1 MYITIKNNLISVYS
15 LKKEIGIDDI
25 NIYFNG
31 KQLEDNRTLFEYNI
45 KKNDRVNIVKKNR
58 GGKLTGGEIFGYVIL
73 LLVYV
78 GILLSGLIPF
88 ISFIISN
95 IIIKSLVFVV
105 DFIKDKIDPNNWIN
119 SFMDFVKESCIPI
132 IRFFFDFG
140 IISIVMYFLTFAC
153 VYQLYK
159 EKWGPANICQAFK
172 NSSTLAM
179 FMTMFMT
186 LIYAIANSPTFIE
199 RILTPIFPSFLGGIL
214 RTCFSGLSRFRGWF
228 ISMLPGSGIMLM
240 VAELLTISIAFISK
254 YSFLAEDSLNH
265 YIQFYKKFMMNDD
278 YKVIAEQYGFKEVL
292 SILFRIDKF
301 EEGQYSINRDIIPD
315 ERVKDSIESTLDTPY
330 TRKDNAYF
338 YITRSIYQSVLYV
351 FSNVVYLFDICGSTD
366 EEEEAVKK
374 KIQNIKNHLDDFV
387 KYKSDIEEKMKAKG
401 KTLTNLNND
410 DFIFKKTFGEK
421 LDKAE
426 KVSKYYQNIITKLQS
441 QEADRTKMVNVD
453 CIFNV
458 LQNGVAT
465 AFPMTLLFIIFF
477 LIFMF
482 IPVGF

>member
-45 KKNDRVNIVKKNR
+45 KKNDRVNVVKKNR

-214 RTCFSGLSRFRGWF
+214 RTCFNGLSRFRGWF

-240 VAELLTISIAFISK
+240 VAELLTNSIAFISK

-278 YKVIAEQYGFKEVL
+278 YRVIAEQYGFKEVL
-292 SILFRIDKF
+292 SILFRIEKF
-301 EEGQYSINRDIIPD
+301 EEGQYSINSDIIPD
-315 ERVKDSIESTLDTPY
+315 ERVKESIESTLDTPY

-410 DFIFKKTFGEK
+410 DIIFKKTFGEK
-421 LDKAE
+421 LDTAE
-426 KVSKYYQNIITKLQS
+426 KVSIYYQNIITKLQS

>member
-31 KQLEDNRTLFEYNI
+31 KQLEDNKTLFEYNI
-45 KKNDRVNIVKKNR
+45 KKNDRVNVVKKNR

-214 RTCFSGLSRFRGWF
+214 RACFSGLSRFRGWF

-292 SILFRIDKF
+292 SILFRIEKF
-301 EEGQYSINRDIIPD
+301 EEGQYSINNDIIPD
-315 ERVKDSIESTLDTPY
+315 KNVKGSIESTLDTPY

-426 KVSKYYQNIITKLQS
+426 KVSKYYQTIITKLQS

>member
-1 MYITIKNNLISVYS
+1 
-15 LKKEIGIDDI
+15 
-25 NIYFNG
+25 
-31 KQLEDNRTLFEYNI
+31 
-45 KKNDRVNIVKKNR
+45 
-58 GGKLTGGEIFGYVIL
+58 
-73 LLVYV
+73 
-78 GILLSGLIPF
+78 
-88 ISFIISN
+88 
-95 IIIKSLVFVV
+95 
-105 DFIKDKIDPNNWIN
+105 
-119 SFMDFVKESCIPI
+119 
-132 IRFFFDFG
+132 
-140 IISIVMYFLTFAC
+140 MYFLTFAC

-214 RTCFSGLSRFRGWF
+214 RACFSGLSRFRGWF

-301 EEGQYSINRDIIPD
+301 EEGQYSINSDIIPD

>member
-45 KKNDRVNIVKKNR
+45 KKNDRVEVVKRNR
-58 GGKLTGGEIFGYVIL
+58 GGKLTGGQIFGYVIL

-105 DFIKDKIDPNNWIN
+105 DFIKDKFDPNNWIN

-199 RILTPIFPSFLGGIL
+199 RVLTPIFPSFLGGIL
-214 RTCFSGLSRFRGWF
+214 RACFSGLSRFRGWF

-292 SILFRIDKF
+292 SILFRIEKF
-301 EEGQYSINRDIIPD
+301 EEGQYSINN
-315 ERVKDSIESTLDTPY
+315 DSIKSTLDTPY

-351 FSNVVYLFDICGSTD
+351 FSKVVYLFDICGSTD

-410 DFIFKKTFGEK
+410 DLIFKNTFGEK

-426 KVSKYYQNIITKLQS
+426 KVSKYYQNIINKLQF
-441 QEADRTKMVNVD
+441 QEADRTKMVSVD

>member
-45 KKNDRVNIVKKNR
+45 KKNDRVNVVKKNR

-73 LLVYV
+73 LIVYV

-214 RTCFSGLSRFRGWF
+214 RTCFNGLSRFRGWF

-254 YSFLAEDSLNH
+254 YSFLVEDSLSY

-278 YKVIAEQYGFKEVL
+278 YRVIAEQYGFKEVL
-292 SILFRIDKF
+292 SILFRIEKF
-301 EEGQYSINRDIIPD
+301 EEGQYSINSDIIPD
-315 ERVKDSIESTLDTPY
+315 ERVKESIESTLDTPY

-366 EEEEAVKK
+366 EEEESVKK

-387 KYKSDIEEKMKAKG
+387 KYKSEIEETMKSKG

-410 DFIFKKTFGEK
+410 DIIFKKTFGEK

-426 KVSKYYQNIITKLQS
+426 KVSIYYQNIITKLQS

-465 AFPMTLLFIIFF
+465 AFPMTLLFLIFF

>member
-45 KKNDRVNIVKKNR
+45 KKNDRVEVVKRNR
-58 GGKLTGGEIFGYVIL
+58 GGKLTGGQIFGYVIL

-105 DFIKDKIDPNNWIN
+105 DFIKDKFDPNNWIN

-140 IISIVMYFLTFAC
+140 IIMIVMYFLTFAC

-199 RILTPIFPSFLGGIL
+199 RVLTPIFPSFLGGIL
-214 RTCFSGLSRFRGWF
+214 RACFSGLSRFRGWF

-265 YIQFYKKFMMNDD
+265 YIQFYKKFIMNDD

-292 SILFRIDKF
+292 SILFRIEKF
-301 EEGQYSINRDIIPD
+301 EDGQYSINN
-315 ERVKDSIESTLDTPY
+315 DSIKSTLDTPY

-351 FSNVVYLFDICGSTD
+351 FSKVVYLFDICGSTD

-387 KYKSDIEEKMKAKG
+387 KYKSDIEEKMKAQG
-401 KTLTNLNND
+401 KILTNLNND
-410 DFIFKKTFGEK
+410 DFIFNKTFGEK

-426 KVSKYYQNIITKLQS
+426 KVSKYYQNIIDKLQF
-441 QEADRTKMVNVD
+441 QEADRTKMVSVD

>member
-58 GGKLTGGEIFGYVIL
+58 GGKLTGWQIFGYVIL
-73 LLVYV
+73 LFVYI
-78 GILLSGLIPF
+78 GILLSGLVPF
-88 ISFIISN
+88 ISFLISN
-95 IIIKSLVFVV
+95 IIIKSIIFIV
-105 DFIKDKIDPNNWIN
+105 DLIKSWIDPNNWIN
-119 SFMDFVKESCIPI
+119 SLMDFIKESCIPI
-132 IRFFFDFG
+132 IRFIFDFG
-140 IISIVMYFLTFAC
+140 IISLTMYFLTFAC

-159 EKWGPANICQAFK
+159 EKWGPAKICQAFK

-179 FMTMFMT
+179 FMTMFLT
-186 LIYAIANSPTFIE
+186 LIYAFANSPTFIQKV
-199 RILTPIFPSFLGGIL
+199 LTPIFPSFLGGIL
-214 RTCFSGLSRFRGWF
+214 ASCFNILYKVRAWF

-292 SILFRIDKF
+292 SILFRIEKF
-301 EEGQYSINRDIIPD
+301 EEGQYSINSDIIPD
-315 ERVKDSIESTLDTPY
+315 ERVKESIKITLDTPY

-338 YITRSIYQSVLYV
+338 YITRSIYQSILYV
-351 FSNVVYLFDICGSTD
+351 FSKVVYLFDICGSTD

-387 KYKSDIEEKMKAKG
+387 KYKTDIEEKMKEQG
-401 KTLTNLNND
+401 KTSSNLNND

-426 KVSKYYQNIITKLQS
+426 KVSKYYQTIITKLQS

>member
-25 NIYFNG
+25 NVYFNG
-31 KQLEDNRTLFEYNI
+31 KQLEDNKTLFEYNI
-45 KKNDRVNIVKKNR
+45 KKNDRVEVVKKNR
-58 GGKLTGGEIFGYVIL
+58 GGRLTGGQIFGYVIL
-73 LLVYV
+73 LLVYI

-88 ISFIISN
+88 ISFIVSN
-95 IIIKSLVFVV
+95 IIIKSLVIGV
-105 DFIKDKIDPNNWIN
+105 DFVKSFTDPNNWIN
-119 SFMDFVKESCIPI
+119 SFMDFVKETCIPI
-132 IRFFFDFG
+132 IRFVSDFG
-140 IISIVMYFLTFAC
+140 IISIIMYFLTFAC
-153 VYQLYK
+153 AYHLYK
-159 EKWGPANICQAFK
+159 EKWGPANICQAFR
-172 NSSTLAM
+172 NCSTLSLIM
-179 FMTMFMT
+179 MMFMT
-186 LIYAIANSPTFIE
+186 LIYAIANSPTFIQ
-199 RILTPIFPSFLGGIL
+199 RVLTPIFPSFLGSAL
-214 RTCFSGLSRFRGWF
+214 SSCFSGLSRVRGWF

-254 YSFLAEDSLNH
+254 YSFLVEDSLNH

-278 YKVIAEQYGFKEVL
+278 YKVIAEQYGFKEIL
-292 SILFRIDKF
+292 SILFRIEKF
-301 EEGQYSINRDIIPD
+301 EEGNYSINNDIIPD
-315 ERVKDSIESTLDTPY
+315 EKVKESIESTLDTPY

-351 FSNVVYLFDICGSTD
+351 FSKVVYLFDICGSTD

-374 KIQNIKNHLDDFV
+374 KIQNIKNHLDYFV
-387 KYKSDIEEKMKAKG
+387 KYKSKIDENMKAQG
-401 KTLTNLNND
+401 KTLTNRNNND
-410 DFIFKKTFGEK
+410 LIFKKTFGEK

-426 KVSKYYQNIITKLQS
+426 KVSKYYQNIINKLQS

-453 CIFNV
+453 CIFTI

-465 AFPMTLLFIIFF
+465 AFPMTLLFVVFF

>member
-45 KKNDRVNIVKKNR
+45 KKNDRVNVVKKNR

-199 RILTPIFPSFLGGIL
+199 RILTPIFPSFLGNML
-214 RTCFSGLSRFRGWF
+214 RKCFNGLSRFRGWF

-292 SILFRIDKF
+292 SILFRIEKF
-301 EEGQYSINRDIIPD
+301 EEGQYSIKSEIIPD
-315 ERVKDSIESTLDTPY
+315 ERVKESIESTLDTPY

-387 KYKSDIEEKMKAKG
+387 KYKSEIEETMKSKG

-410 DFIFKKTFGEK
+410 DIIFKKTFGEK
-421 LDKAE
+421 LDTAE
-426 KVSKYYQNIITKLQS
+426 KVSIYYQNIITKLQS